1 MISILSHHKGSQEDG
16 FFRADDLFHKIILM
30 MGSGLGVEFFNR
42 TDLFQSIGV
51 DGVDMRWNSNRKFIT
66 DTPADR
72 AETG

>member
-1 MISILSHHKGSQEDG
+1 
-16 FFRADDLFHKIILM
+16 M